1 MSLTTRRIEQNSLRF
16 RTIKLRSQE
25 CECKTIL
32 IYRDEVPYEE
42 DILCKPCMEW
52 EFEENL

>member
-1 MSLTTRRIEQNSLRF
+1 MSLPTRRIEQNSLRF

-32 IYRDEVPYEE
+32 VYRDEVPYEE
-42 DILCKPCMEW
+42 DILCKPCTEW